1 MKKSNLRNLI
11 HEAILEVLEEDMA
24 ADNAAKTAE
33 LNALKLKQVA
43 LAKKAAELSKS
54 NLGEDMAADNAA
66 KTAELNALKLKQVAL
81 AKKKAELSKS
91 NLGEMARTPLLFKV
105 ADDYDEAMLKALPKQ
120 SDKIMLWYKGIIDD
134 VKANGESDT
143 TTTAKR
149 KFNLPQPRIAEYWRD
164 LIKAGIL
171 VSTAGKKQQF
181 QRMADDEMD
190 DNTPVGAEDFF
201 VGKKVINK
209 PVTPDSDELDSE
221 IEPEPE
227 DVQKAN
233 KKVSTISDEDYQA
246 FMLAG
251 DLKNRISAIK
261 SDILKNKK
269 LSRGHDDLS
278 GKPTTEVQ
286 RLLDLKAKLEKRLAD
301 LIASSK
307 YLQKR
312 EPGYVEDEE
321 DVIGKADVPE
331 PEELDEWTISK
342 LNYSSM
348 KKVLCSI
355 LLMTF
360 VSVAATAQEKTTVV
374 KDEKTT
380 KKTSS
385 VPQKVHNTFSKDK
398 KYNGKKT
405 KHVKTVVKTT
415 PAQ

>member
-24 ADNAAKTAE
+24 ADNTAKTAE

-81 AKKKAELSKS
+81 TKKAAELSKS

-171 VSTAGKKQQF
+171 ASTAGKKQQF
-181 QRMADDEMD
+181 QRMVDDEMD

-342 LNYSSM
+342 LQYYAGI
-348 KKVLCSI
+348 KK
-355 LLMTF
+355 
-360 VSVAATAQEKTTVV
+360 
-374 KDEKTT
+374 
-380 KKTSS
+380 
-385 VPQKVHNTFSKDK
+385 
-398 KYNGKKT
+398 
-405 KHVKTVVKTT
+405 
-415 PAQ
+415 

>member
-24 ADNAAKTAE
+24 ADNTAKTAE

-43 LAKKAAELSKS
+43 LAKKA
-54 NLGEDMAADNAA
+54 
-66 KTAELNALKLKQVAL
+66 
-81 AKKKAELSKS
+81 AELSKS

-171 VSTAGKKQQF
+171 ASTAGKKQQF

-342 LNYSSM
+342 LQYYAGI
-348 KKVLCSI
+348 KK
-355 LLMTF
+355 
-360 VSVAATAQEKTTVV
+360 
-374 KDEKTT
+374 
-380 KKTSS
+380 
-385 VPQKVHNTFSKDK
+385 
-398 KYNGKKT
+398 
-405 KHVKTVVKTT
+405 
-415 PAQ
+415 